1 MQSSPDWHTPSFPA
15 LEAGF
20 AGAFVGT
27 LAPTEGSGFGAALA
41 GAAKPIRPAAAA
53 RATVAVT
60 AVRWG
65 GLVRGV
71 LIAGGRLFWGVA
83 PAFWLGGETRRGG
96 GGGLCGGEGNNT
108 SG

>member
-60 AVRWG
+60 AGRGG
-65 GLVRGV
+65 GLGRGV
-71 LIAGGRLFWGVA
+71 LIGGGPLFWG
-83 PAFWLGGETRRGG
+83 LGPPFLVGGGFRGG
-96 GGGLCGGEGNNT
+96 GGGGV
-108 SG
+108 